1 MILRTLTI
9 ALLAAAP
16 ALAQEPQVYRLTPAQ
31 IEAAKAEASHRTDT
45 DTPALLP
52 DPDRDRVLGSS
63 LYGNELPRD
72 NKVHG
77 EVSMFVG
84 TGGARGI
91 AATIGT
97 PIGENAY
104 AQFSFSQGRL
114 PGQFYNPYGIYQ
126 PYRWDRQN
134 R

>member
-1 MILRTLTI
+1 MIRRTLAI
-9 ALLAAAP
+9 VLLVAAP
-16 ALAQEPQVYRLTPAQ
+16 ALAQEPQIYRLTPAQ
-31 IEAAKAEASHRTDT
+31 IDAAQAEASHRTDT

-52 DPDRDRVLGSS
+52 DPNRDRILGSS
-63 LYGNELPRD
+63 LYGSDAPRD

-77 EVSMFVG
+77 EVSLFVG

-91 AATIGT
+91 AATIGA

-114 PGQFYNPYGIYQ
+114 PGQYFYPYGPYR
-126 PYRWDRQN
+126 PYRWDQQR